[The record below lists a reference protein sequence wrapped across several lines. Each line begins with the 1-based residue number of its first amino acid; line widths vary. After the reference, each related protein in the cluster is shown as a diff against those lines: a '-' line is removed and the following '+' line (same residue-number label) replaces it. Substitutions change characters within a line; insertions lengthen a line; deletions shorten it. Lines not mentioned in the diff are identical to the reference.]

1 MIKTK
6 EKNEARRGM
15 WSVYGGGGQVDLLAR
30 VVRKD
35 LRVGSE
41 GGSNV
46 GIWGKSVFQA
56 VGRASAKILR

>member
-1 MIKTK
+1 MVIKTK

-15 WSVYGGGGQVDLLAR
+15 WR
-30 VVRKD
+30 VIRKD

-46 GIWGKSVFQA
+46 GIWGKSVFPA
-56 VGRASAKILR
+56 EGRASAKILR

>member
-1 MIKTK
+1 M
-6 EKNEARRGM
+6 EC
-15 WSVYGGGGQVDLLAR
+15 VCGGGQLDILAR

-35 LRVGSE
+35 LGGGRE

-56 VGRASAKILR
+56 EGRASAKILR